1 MPVKIEKP
9 LQLQA
14 YERLKEAVT
23 SGEFLPGTIYSET
36 KVSQS
41 LGISRTPIR
50 DAIQR
55 LAQEGYLDV
64 LPSKGFRIH
73 EMTEKDLLETY
84 QIRCALEGFC
94 VVQLA
99 RDFELPAARRV
110 FRALADLMAKQ
121 RAVAAGTRSI
131 EEFALY
137 DQAFHQQIV
146 YYLKNSAISDTFD
159 NFHYQMSRQ
168 TALSLSQEGRIEDT
182 LLEHQAIL
190 DRMSAGDA
198 GGSYE
203 AALNHLEKPKGI
215 IHSFQAGSGHAKI
228 HSSPLKL

>member
-1 MPVKIEKP
+1 MKIVKP

-14 YERLKEAVT
+14 YERLKT
-23 SGEFLPGTIYSET
+23 MITDGEFQLGSIYSET
-36 KVSQS
+36 KVSQT

-64 LPSKGFRIH
+64 LPSKGFCLH
-73 EMTEKDLLETY
+73 EMTEQDLLETY

-99 RDFELPAARRV
+99 RDYRTGAAQRT
-110 FRALADLMAKQ
+110 FQALAALLKQ
-121 RAVAAGTRSI
+121 QQAVASGSRSI
-131 EEFALY
+131 QEFAQY
-137 DQAFHQQIV
+137 DQEFHQGIV
-146 YYLKNSAISDTFD
+146 YYLKNSAISETFD

-168 TALSLSQEGRIEDT
+168 TALSLSQEGRMEET

-190 DRMSAGDA
+190 DSMAAGEA
-198 GGSYE
+198 AKSYE
-203 AALNHLEKPKGI
+203 AALDHLEKPKGI
-215 IHSFQAGSGHAKI
+215 IRSFQA
-228 HSSPLKL
+228 

>member
-1 MPVKIEKP
+1 MKIAKP

-36 KVSQS
+36 KVSQT
-41 LGISRTPIR
+41 LGFSRTPIR

-64 LPSKGFRIH
+64 LPSKGFRLH

-99 RDFELPAARRV
+99 RDFRTGAARRT
-110 FRALADLMAKQ
+110 FQALAALLDQQ
-121 RAVAAGTRSI
+121 RAVAAGSRSI
-131 EEFALY
+131 EEFAQY
-137 DQAFHQQIV
+137 DQQFHQWIV
-146 YYLKNSAISDTFD
+146 YYLKNAAISETFD

-168 TALSLSQEGRIEDT
+168 TTLSLSQEGRIEET

-190 DRMSAGDA
+190 DRMSAGDVS
-198 GGSYE
+198 GSYE
-203 AALNHLEKPKGI
+203 AALDHLEKPKGI
-215 IHSFQAGSGHAKI
+215 IHSFQN
-228 HSSPLKL
+228 P